1 MCNFIDGEL
10 LSSVPLFVITMLN
23 VLCAGFLMRIV
34 SLMLA
39 CVLQHDY
46 LSDNVLA
53 TRGPVH
59 SLFT

>member
-1 MCNFIDGEL
+1 MCNFIDNEL
-10 LSSVPLFVITMLN
+10 LSRVPLFVIAILN
-23 VLCAGFLMRIV
+23 VLCAGFLIEHFQPHV
-34 SLMLA
+34 T